1 MRLGVVI
8 IAGVLLMTISPPSG
22 AQVAPYELWVGNQ
35 TTDEVLVYD
44 GRTLSLITSILV
56 DTDNTPTTSAPHL
69 ITFTPDQ
76 RYALVTNVRAAANR
90 NNVVVIDAEA
100 KRVVTSIP
108 AGPQAHQAM
117 PTPDG
122 RRIWIANVA
131 ANDLAGG
138 DRPGAHVHTGE
149 AVPVGRDPSNH
160 AGFTKDGRKA
170 YLTNGGSAAGS
181 GSIVVLDVTSGTVL
195 KKWDDL
201 GLEPVFTASSADGTR
216 VYADIGFSTA
226 NPPTKNN
233 MLFVFD
239 PATDQVRHQVQLP
252 FKDLH
257 WMGEAPGA
265 AELWISAR
273 QVNQVIVVET
283 ASGRYQVVTAIT
295 VLDKPDGMAFSPDG
309 SRIFVAHR
317 GQAVTGDPFALT
329 GTQPGFS
336 VINTATRKVLGHI
349 PLDGDYP
356 RSGRTSA
363 LRA

>member
-131 ANDLAGG
+131 ANDLAEVTVQGPTFTPGRRFPSGG
-138 DRPGAHVHTGE
+138 IRPITLV
-149 AVPVGRDPSNH
+149 
-160 AGFTKDGRKA
+160 FTKDGRKA

-273 QVNQVIVVET
+273 QVNQVVVVET
-283 ASGRYQVVTAIT
+283 ASGRYQVVAAIT

-336 VINTATRKVLGHI
+336 VINTTTRRVLGHI
-349 PLDGDYP
+349 PLDGDIHGLAV
-356 RSGRTSA
+356 RR
-363 LRA
+363 R